1 MKLINFFLLLS
12 LVLSCKSD
20 YNLKKIEI
28 PTIITNWNINDEP
41 PSIKLCDQLDLQV
54 ERNICFQEK
63 LTKLIFDNIDLSE
76 VVVEYNLN
84 DTLILS
90 ILIDTKGKISLLRSV
105 IPQKVKTQIPL
116 IDTLLIKA
124 IRKLP
129 NILPATKTNIGV
141 QVSSSFELPLIL
153 KTK

>member
-41 PSIKLCDQLDLQV
+41 PSIKLCDQLDSQV

-63 LTKLIFDNIDLSE
+63 LIKLI
-76 VVVEYNLN
+76 
-84 DTLILS
+84 LI
-90 ILIDTKGKISLLRSV
+90 ILI
-105 IPQKVKTQIPL
+105 
-116 IDTLLIKA
+116 
-124 IRKLP
+124 
-129 NILPATKTNIGV
+129 
-141 QVSSSFELPLIL
+141 
-153 KTK
+153 

>member
-1 MKLINFFLLLS
+1 LFSRKTHKINL
-12 LVLSCKSD
+12 
-20 YNLKKIEI
+20 
-28 PTIITNWNINDEP
+28 
-41 PSIKLCDQLDLQV
+41 
-54 ERNICFQEK
+54 
-63 LTKLIFDNIDLSE
+63 DNIDLSE

>member
-20 YNLKKIEI
+20 YNLKKIET

-41 PSIKLCDQLDLQV
+41 PSIKLCDQLDSQL

-63 LTKLIFDNIDLSE
+63 LIKLIFDNIDLSE

>member
-20 YNLKKIEI
+20 YNLKKIET

-41 PSIKLCDQLDLQV
+41 PSIKLCDQLDSQL
-54 ERNICFQEK
+54 ERNICFHEK
-63 LTKLIFDNIDLSE
+63 LIKLIFDNIDLSE
-76 VVVEYNLN
+76 VVVENNLN

-90 ILIDTKGKISLLRSV
+90 ILIDAKGKISLLRSS

>member
-20 YNLKKIEI
+20 YNLKKIET

-41 PSIKLCDQLDLQV
+41 PSIKLCDQLDSQV

-63 LTKLIFDNIDLSE
+63 LIKLIFDNIDLSE